1 MNIYSKIALLTCGV
15 AIASSAATVAGLN
28 ALSDK
33 TYEMPRYVESVSAD
47 SPRGALYTVANSV
60 TPPTDFTHA
69 AESTINGVV
78 SIKSYATPRGYNG
91 GGGYVDPFEFFF
103 GSPFGGN
110 SPRRQ
115 SPRQDENRG
124 EQQRGLGSGVI
135 ISQDGYIVTNN
146 HVIDGA
152 ERLEVTLNDN
162 RIFNAK
168 VIGTDPSTDVALL
181 KIEAEGLPVIP
192 IGDSDALRVG
202 EWVLAVGNPFGF
214 TSTVTAGIVS
224 AKARAISDSRQGRM
238 TIELYIQTDA
248 AVNPGNSGGALVNL
262 KGELIGI
269 NAAIYSQ
276 TGNYAGYSFAIPTSI
291 MVKVV
296 TDLKKYGTVQRAV
309 LGIAYRELTPEIIKE
324 KGFKGIN
331 DGVVV
336 EEVTEGGA
344 AMTAG
349 VKPNDVIVAINGT
362 AVHNRAQFMEQI
374 SRLSPGDKATLSIIR
389 DGSRKEFEVTMLNNQ
404 GSTRIVKA
412 PTVEALGAKF
422 AKVSEDKLRAL
433 KLRSGVQVSEI
444 AADGRFK
451 RAGIREGFIISDINN
466 GRVSSPE
473 DVEKIYN
480 AIMKSDDGYDKVMFI
495 TGVYPTGKKMYYA
508 VDLAD

>member
-1 MNIYSKIALLTCGV
+1 MNNLTKTLLTACGV
-15 AIASSAATVAGLN
+15 AIASSVITVGAFKASENNLFRQTDTDMSQTGRTAAGGKFLNVAQTA
-28 ALSDK
+28 AL
-33 TYEMPRYVESVSAD
+33 E
-47 SPRGALYTVANSV
+47 
-60 TPPTDFTHA
+60 TDFTAA

-78 SIKSYATPRGYNG
+78 SIKSYVTLRQRAQQQGSMFD
-91 GGGYVDPFEFFF
+91 DPFLEFFF
-103 GSPFGGN
+103 GT
-110 SPRRQ
+110 PRR
-115 SPRQDENRG
+115 RQQ
-124 EQQRGLGSGVI
+124 EQPQQQQPKEQPMGLGSGVI
-135 ISQDGYIVTNN
+135 ISSDGHIVTNN
-146 HVIDGA
+146 HVIEGA

-162 RIFNAK
+162 RTYDAT
-168 VIGTDPSTDVALL
+168 VVGTDPTTDLALI
-181 KIEAEGLPVIP
+181 KIEADSLHVIP
-192 IGDSDALRVG
+192 VGNSDNLLIG

-224 AKARAISDSRQGRM
+224 AKARSISDSRQGRM
-238 TIELYIQTDA
+238 TIESYIQTDA

-309 LGIAYRELTPEIIKE
+309 LGISYRELTPEIIKE

-374 SRLSPGDKATLSIIR
+374 SRMSPGDKAALNIIR

-422 AKVSEDKLRAL
+422 AKVSEDRLRAL
-433 KLRSGVQVSEI
+433 KLRSGVQVTEV

>member
-1 MNIYSKIALLTCGV
+1 M
-15 AIASSAATVAGLN
+15 
-28 ALSDK
+28 
-33 TYEMPRYVESVSAD
+33 
-47 SPRGALYTVANSV
+47 
-60 TPPTDFTHA
+60 
-69 AESTINGVV
+69 
-78 SIKSYATPRGYNG
+78 
-91 GGGYVDPFEFFF
+91 
-103 GSPFGGN
+103 
-110 SPRRQ
+110 
-115 SPRQDENRG
+115 
-124 EQQRGLGSGVI
+124 
-135 ISQDGYIVTNN
+135 
-146 HVIDGA
+146 
-152 ERLEVTLNDN
+152 
-162 RIFNAK
+162 
-168 VIGTDPSTDVALL
+168 
-181 KIEAEGLPVIP
+181 
-192 IGDSDALRVG
+192 
-202 EWVLAVGNPFGF
+202 LAVGNPFGF